1 MASQLAAT
9 LNQQVAYQVRV
20 LTHDDDEQIYALQRA
35 NQAFFSLF
43 MDHHLTQ
50 TEAVADLDNVATQA
64 KQEQKHYLG
73 FFDGDALV
81 ASLDLTIDYPGP
93 KIVWVGQYLT
103 DEAVLTDVQKTDL
116 LNQVLETLRQLAAQT
131 VQLILPKRDKAGQKF
146 YEGLKFE
153 AVSETKAPLAGSSVD
168 VVVYQR
174 QLS

>member
-1 MASQLAAT
+1 M
-9 LNQQVAYQVRV
+9 V
-20 LTHDDDEQIYALQRA
+20 
-35 NQAFFSLF
+35 
-43 MDHHLTQ
+43 
-50 TEAVADLDNVATQA
+50 
-64 KQEQKHYLG
+64 
-73 FFDGDALV
+73 FFDGDTLI

-103 DEAVLTDVQKTDL
+103 DEAVLTDAQKTDL

-131 VQLILPKRDKAGQKF
+131 VQLILPKRDKSGQKF

-153 AVSETKAPLAGSSVD
+153 TVSETKAPLAGSSVD